1 MAKKLTLE
9 NNTKE
14 KDLYRFMCFCEGG
27 SDYCKDF
34 TTKEAALEYVDTMDN
49 SKIEW
54 YGVYYWD
61 KRINSFKHVVSERLK
76 PYNDT
81 VVVKSKNVEMPRRS
95 RKSKENK
102 D

>member
-1 MAKKLTLE
+1 MAKRLDLE

-27 SDYCKDF
+27 PGYCKDF
-34 TTKEAALEYVDTMDN
+34 TTKESALEYVDTMDD

-61 KRINSFKHVVSERLK
+61 RRINAFKHVVSERLK
-76 PYNDT
+76 PHNDT
-81 VVVKSKNVEMPRRS
+81 IVIKSKNVEKPKRS
-95 RKSKENK
+95 RKSKES
-102 D
+102 